1 MNIDDALLLIR
12 EIPDYPKPGI
22 RFQDITPLLAHGEA
36 FIATTEKFA
45 SFADSS
51 TLVAG
56 IEARGFIFASAVA
69 NQLHSGFIPIRKAGK
84 LPHLTI
90 SESYGLEYGV
100 DTLEVHIDAVPKGA
114 KVLLIDDVQFICNKD
129 QTQEAFFHIFNSL
142 YDQQKQIVFTCDQY
156 PRDMNGLTDIDSI
169 LLANLYFVSCNCKG
183 KRYELARKY
192 LTSKINKTLTNRNGK
207 PVKVLSL
214 D

>member
-1 MNIDDALLLIR
+1 MKIDDALSLIR

-36 FIATTEKFA
+36 FVAITEKFA
-45 SFADSS
+45 TYADTS

-69 NQLHSGFIPIRKAGK
+69 NQLRSGFVPIRKAGK

-100 DTLEVHIDAVPKGA
+100 DTLELHVDAITAGS
-114 KVLLIDDVQFICNKD
+114 KVLLIDDV
-129 QTQEAFFHIFNSL
+129 
-142 YDQQKQIVFTCDQY
+142 
-156 PRDMNGLTDIDSI
+156 
-169 LLANLYFVSCNCKG
+169 LATG
-183 KRYELARKY
+183 GTIGAAIELIQR
-192 LTSKINKTLTNRNGK
+192 LGGQVTH
-207 PVKVLSL
+207 VLSL
-214 D
+214 LEISGLPGRERLNQKYPGIPVTSLVVS

>member
-1 MNIDDALLLIR
+1 MNIDDALSLIR

-36 FIATTEKFA
+36 FIAITEKFA
-45 SFADSS
+45 TYADSS

-69 NQLHSGFIPIRKAGK
+69 NQLRSGFVPIRKAGK

-100 DTLEVHIDAVPKGA
+100 DTLELHIDAVAPGA
-114 KVLLIDDVQFICNKD
+114 KVLLIDDVLATGGTIGAAIELIQRLGGEVIHVLALLEIQGLPGRERLNEKYP
-129 QTQEAFFHIFNSL
+129 QIPVTSL
-142 YDQQKQIVFTCDQY
+142 V
-156 PRDMNGLTDIDSI
+156 
-169 LLANLYFVSCNCKG
+169 VS
-183 KRYELARKY
+183 
-192 LTSKINKTLTNRNGK
+192 
-207 PVKVLSL
+207 
-214 D
+214 

>member
-1 MNIDDALLLIR
+1 MNTDDALSLIR

-36 FIATTEKFA
+36 FISITEKFA
-45 SFADSS
+45 SYADSS

-69 NQLHSGFIPIRKAGK
+69 NQLRSGFVPIRKAGK

-100 DTLEVHIDAVPKGA
+100 DTLEVHVDAVPKGA
-114 KVLLIDDVQFICNKD
+114 KVLLIDDVLATGGTIGAAIELIQRLGGEVTHVLALLEIEGLPGRTRLAEKYPNIPV
-129 QTQEAFFHIFNSL
+129 TSL
-142 YDQQKQIVFTCDQY
+142 V
-156 PRDMNGLTDIDSI
+156 
-169 LLANLYFVSCNCKG
+169 VS
-183 KRYELARKY
+183 
-192 LTSKINKTLTNRNGK
+192 
-207 PVKVLSL
+207 
-214 D
+214 

>member
-1 MNIDDALLLIR
+1 MKIDEALSLIR

-36 FIATTEKFA
+36 FIAITEKFA
-45 SFADSS
+45 TYADES

-69 NQLHSGFIPIRKAGK
+69 NQLRSGFVPIRKAGK

-100 DTLEVHIDAVPKGA
+100 DTLEVHVDAFAPGS
-114 KVLLIDDVQFICNKD
+114 KVLLIDDVLATGGTIGAAIELIQRLGGQVTHVLALLEISGLPGRERLNHKYPGIPV
-129 QTQEAFFHIFNSL
+129 TSL
-142 YDQQKQIVFTCDQY
+142 V
-156 PRDMNGLTDIDSI
+156 
-169 LLANLYFVSCNCKG
+169 VS
-183 KRYELARKY
+183 
-192 LTSKINKTLTNRNGK
+192 
-207 PVKVLSL
+207 
-214 D
+214 

>member
-1 MNIDDALLLIR
+1 MKIDDALSLIR

-36 FIATTEKFA
+36 FIAITEKFA
-45 SFADSS
+45 KFADSS

-69 NQLHSGFIPIRKAGK
+69 NQLRSGFVPIRKAGK

-100 DTLEVHIDAVPKGA
+100 DTLEVHIDAVTPGS
-114 KVLLIDDVQFICNKD
+114 KVLLIDDVLATGGTIGAAIELIQRLGGEVTHVLALLEISGLPGRERLNQKYPKIPV
-129 QTQEAFFHIFNSL
+129 TSL
-142 YDQQKQIVFTCDQY
+142 V
-156 PRDMNGLTDIDSI
+156 
-169 LLANLYFVSCNCKG
+169 VS
-183 KRYELARKY
+183 
-192 LTSKINKTLTNRNGK
+192 
-207 PVKVLSL
+207 
-214 D
+214 

>member
-1 MNIDDALLLIR
+1 MKIDDALSLIR

-36 FIATTEKFA
+36 FIAITEKFA
-45 SFADSS
+45 TYADSS

-69 NQLHSGFIPIRKAGK
+69 NQLRSGFVPIRKAGK

-100 DTLEVHIDAVPKGA
+100 DTLEIHTDAVAPGS
-114 KVLLIDDVQFICNKD
+114 KVVLIDDVLATGGTIGAAIELIHRLGGQVTHVLALLEIEGLPGRERLNQKYPEIPV
-129 QTQEAFFHIFNSL
+129 TSL
-142 YDQQKQIVFTCDQY
+142 V
-156 PRDMNGLTDIDSI
+156 
-169 LLANLYFVSCNCKG
+169 VS
-183 KRYELARKY
+183 
-192 LTSKINKTLTNRNGK
+192 
-207 PVKVLSL
+207 
-214 D
+214 

>member
-1 MNIDDALLLIR
+1 MNIDDALSLIR

-36 FIATTEKFA
+36 FISITEKFA
-45 SFADSS
+45 SYADSS

-69 NQLHSGFIPIRKAGK
+69 NQLRSGFVPIRKAGK

-100 DTLEVHIDAVPKGA
+100 DTLEVHVDAVPKGA
-114 KVLLIDDVQFICNKD
+114 KVLLIDDVLATGGTIGAAIELIQRLGGEVTHVLALLEIEGLPGRTRLAEKYPNIPV
-129 QTQEAFFHIFNSL
+129 TSL
-142 YDQQKQIVFTCDQY
+142 
-156 PRDMNGLTDIDSI
+156 L
-169 LLANLYFVSCNCKG
+169 VS
-183 KRYELARKY
+183 
-192 LTSKINKTLTNRNGK
+192 
-207 PVKVLSL
+207 
-214 D
+214 